1 MATTT
6 RSQGDAVERLELA
19 SHAPRRVPNAGTRV
33 AKRCLDALGSGVGL
47 VLLMPVFAAV
57 GLTIRLSSPGPVFF
71 SHLRIGQHGRP
82 FRIVKF
88 RTMRGDAEE
97 VLRRDTALWEK
108 YVANDFKLP
117 PGEDPRI
124 TRIGRWLRKT
134 SLDELPQLWNV
145 FKGEMSLVGPRPIVK
160 AELEQWYGQQ
170 ATELLSVPPG
180 MTGLWQVAGRSDIRY
195 PGRVELEL
203 QYVRTQSIFMDLKLL
218 FWTALQVLKGKGA
231 H

>member
-1 MATTT
+1 M
-6 RSQGDAVERLELA
+6 
-19 SHAPRRVPNAGTRV
+19 
-33 AKRCLDALGSGVGL
+33 AKRCFDALGSGVGL
-47 VLLMPVFAAV
+47 VLLLPVFAAV
-57 GLTIRLSSPGPVFF
+57 GLTIVLSSPGPIFF
-71 SHLRIGQHGRP
+71 SHLRIGQHGRT

-88 RTMRGDAEE
+88 RTMRCDAEE
-97 VLRRDTALWEK
+97 VLRRDPALWEK

-117 PGEDPRI
+117 AGEDPRI

-145 FKGEMSLVGPRPIVK
+145 LKGEMSLVGPRPIVQ

-195 PGRVELEL
+195 PERTELEL

-218 FWTALQVLKGKGA
+218 FWTVLQVLKSKGA